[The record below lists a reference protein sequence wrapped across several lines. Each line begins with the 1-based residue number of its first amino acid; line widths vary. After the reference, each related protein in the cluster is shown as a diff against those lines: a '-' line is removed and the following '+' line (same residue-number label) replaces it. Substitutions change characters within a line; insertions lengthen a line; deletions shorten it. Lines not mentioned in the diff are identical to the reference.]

1 MVEDAFTGLDG
12 LVVHGFLHQGRQRG
26 GQFIRLL
33 PAHADGKTAL
43 WVSVHKQ
50 NFLALHCQP
59 DAQIFTGS
67 AFSDTTF
74 LVRDHNNRC
83 FLCDNI
89 TPLSGN
95 RAQSHGSS
103 DFDSVDSWSWA
114 HCRARQADT
123 ASCSAR
129 G

>member
-1 MVEDAFTGLDG
+1 MVQDALTGLDG

-43 WVSVHKQ
+43 RVSVHQQ
-50 NFLALHCQP
+50 NLLALHCQP
-59 DAQIFTGS
+59 DTKIFTGG
-67 AFSDTTF
+67 AFSDTAF
-74 LVRDHNNRC
+74 LICDCDNCC

-103 DFDSVDSWSWA
+103 GSDSVDSWSWV
-114 HCRARQADT
+114 HCRARQEDT